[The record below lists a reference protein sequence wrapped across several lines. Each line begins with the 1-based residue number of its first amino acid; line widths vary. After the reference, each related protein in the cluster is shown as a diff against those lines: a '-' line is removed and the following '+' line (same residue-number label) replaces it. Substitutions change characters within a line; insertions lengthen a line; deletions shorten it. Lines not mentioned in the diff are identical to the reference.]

1 MPARAGE
8 LERPTMADVAA
19 RAGVSKMS
27 VSRVINRASGVSP
40 EMSER
45 VEQAIRQLNY
55 VPSQRGRNLAAGRTQ
70 LLGMIVLDVVSEWV
84 WPLIRG
90 AGREA
95 ERLGYQ
101 VLLRTT
107 GAGRVADLR
116 DPQLGSDLLDGLII
130 VSWRVPLAFARRLA
144 ARSYPVVLI
153 DAFDRPS
160 GIAWVSTQDREGAR
174 QATLHLTGLGHRR
187 IAFISGGAAPYLAR
201 ERVAGYHQG
210 LQEAGVRPADVLQG
224 DFSRPRGFR
233 LAQRLLRRKRPP
245 TAIFAAHDLMAIGVM
260 DAARGVGGG
269 GAGPPPGGGEMG
281 VAVPAQLS
289 VVGFDDISSAGHVRP
304 GLTTVARPYEQM
316 GELAVQQM
324 VETVRAPAGARPA
337 RQLDLP
343 THLVVRESTDAA
355 AGG

>member
-55 VPSQRGRNLAAGRTQ
+55 VPSQRGRNLAVGRTQ

-116 DPQLGSDLLDGLII
+116 DPQLASDLLDGLII
-130 VSWRVPLAFARRLA
+130 VSWRVPLAFARQLA

-153 DAFDRPS
+153 DAFDRPN

-201 ERVAGYHQG
+201 ERVAGYQQG
-210 LQEAGVRPADVLQG
+210 LQEAGVRPDDVLQG
-224 DFSRPRGFR
+224 DFSRPSGFR

-245 TAIFAAHDLMAIGVM
+245 TAIFAANDLMAIGVL
-260 DAARGVGGG
+260 DAARQ
-269 GAGPPPGGGEMG
+269 MG

-304 GLTTVARPYEQM
+304 ALTTVARPYEQM
-316 GELAVQQM
+316 GALAVRQM
-324 VETVRAPAGARPA
+324 VETVRAPAASSPA

-343 THLVVRESTDAA
+343 TYLVVRESTGAA

>member
-1 MPARAGE
+1 
-8 LERPTMADVAA
+8 
-19 RAGVSKMS
+19 
-27 VSRVINRASGVSP
+27 
-40 EMSER
+40 
-45 VEQAIRQLNY
+45 
-55 VPSQRGRNLAAGRTQ
+55 
-70 LLGMIVLDVVSEWV
+70 VVSEWV

-130 VSWRVPLAFARRLA
+130 VSWRVPLTFARQLA

-160 GIAWVSTQDREGAR
+160 GIGWVSTQDREGAR

-201 ERVAGYHQG
+201 ERVAGYQQG

-224 DFSRPRGFR
+224 DFSRQSGFR
-233 LAQRLLRRKRPP
+233 LAQRLLRRKRRRR
-245 TAIFAAHDLMAIGVM
+245 HLRGNDLMAIGVL
-260 DAARGVGGG
+260 
-269 GAGPPPGGGEMG
+269 GAPGG
-281 VAVPAQLS
+281 VWQCRP
-289 VVGFDDISSAGHVRP
+289 SSRWSGSTTSAPDTCARP
-304 GLTTVARPYEQM
+304 SPVARPM
-316 GELAVQQM
+316 NRWALAVQQM
-324 VETVRAPAGARPA
+324 VGQCARLGAPAPA
-337 RQLDLP
+337 
-343 THLVVRESTDAA
+343 
-355 AGG
+355 